1 MGRKMASAALP
12 PSDLYERD
20 YYTWIQEQVRALRE
34 RRVEDLDWPN
44 LAEEIEDLGK
54 SEKRALKSRIT
65 KLLEHL
71 LKMAYASDRIWQ
83 SNNRSWELS
92 VGNARE
98 AAGELVE
105 ENPGL
110 RPFLNEI
117 FARAYRTARRD
128 ALRALRL
135 PDSAIPETPPWT
147 FEQVIDDHFMPKRE
161 S

>member
-1 MGRKMASAALP
+1 MASAALP
-12 PSDLYERD
+12 PSELYERD

-34 RRVEDLDWPN
+34 RRVEDLYWPN

-54 SEKRALKSRIT
+54 SERRALKSRIA

-71 LKMAYASDRIWQ
+71 LKMAYASDRVWQ
-83 SNNRSWELS
+83 SNSRGWELS
-92 VGNARE
+92 LENARE

-117 FARAYRTARRD
+117 FASAYRTARRD
-128 ALRALRL
+128 ALRALRM
-135 PDSAIPETPPWT
+135 PNSAIPETPSWT
-147 FEQVIDDHFMPKRE
+147 LEQVIDNRFVPKRE

>member
-1 MGRKMASAALP
+1 MASAALP

-34 RRVEDLDWPN
+34 HRVENLDWPN

-54 SEKRALKSRIT
+54 SEKRALKSRIA

-71 LKMAYASDRIWQ
+71 LKMAYASDRVWQ
-83 SNNRSWELS
+83 SNSRGWELS
-92 VGNARE
+92 VENARE

-117 FARAYRTARRD
+117 FTGAYRTARRD
-128 ALRALRL
+128 ALRALRM
-135 PDSAIPETPPWT
+135 PNSAIPETPPWT
-147 FEQVIDDHFMPKRE
+147 VEQNRRPLRA
-161 S
+161 